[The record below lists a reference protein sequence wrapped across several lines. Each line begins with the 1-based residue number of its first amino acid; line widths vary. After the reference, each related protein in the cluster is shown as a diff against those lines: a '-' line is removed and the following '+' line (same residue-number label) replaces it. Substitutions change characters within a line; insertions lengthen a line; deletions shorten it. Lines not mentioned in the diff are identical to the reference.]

1 MQVVASSVNKKQLH
15 RNLQKSRFST
25 YTKPIPSQ
33 NTLDENI

>member
-1 MQVVASSVNKKQLH
+1 MQVGASSVNKKQLD
-15 RNLQKSRFST
+15 RNLQKSGLST